1 MSYLFHILVLINIYV
16 VLALSLNLLMGYT
29 GLLSLCHA
37 AFYCIGA
44 YIGTLLMVNV
54 GLGFWPAMG
63 CAILGTT
70 LLSFVISV
78 PSLRLKG
85 DYFVLAS
92 LGFQVIVFA
101 VLYNWTAVTKG
112 PYGIPGIPRPSVGGM
127 TIGSPGAYF
136 LFSGVIALIC
146 TGLFYLLGASPFGR
160 VLKAIREDELAA
172 AAIGKNV
179 FRFKVTAFAL
189 AAGFAAIPGVLFASY
204 MQYINPTSFTIL
216 ESVFILSIIIIGGT
230 GNVSGP
236 VLGAVLL
243 VILPEALRFIGMPDA
258 VAANMRQIIYGLALI
273 ILLRYRSQGL
283 LGKYDFT

>member
-37 AFYCIGA
+37 AFYGIGA
-44 YIGTLLMVNV
+44 YIGTLLMVDV